1 MVLVVVV
8 VVVGVYVLLLL
19 LLWRMAPVEASF
31 FLLLML
37 LPGEMRCLFLSSHA
51 VQHTRQS
58 CTQSGLRV
66 QRCSMQYAVCSMRC
80 DATMRGDG
88 MRGRRE
94 NEAGETP
101 SPQEDRCDM
110 AQHGTAMLNE
120 M

>member
-1 MVLVVVV
+1 MLVVVV

-66 QRCSMQYAVCSMRC
+66 QRCSMHYAVCSMQYAMRC
-80 DATMRGDG
+80 NDEGRWDERQKGERGRGDAITS
-88 MRGRRE
+88 RG
-94 NEAGETP
+94 
-101 SPQEDRCDM
+101 
-110 AQHGTAMLNE
+110 
-120 M
+120 